1 MAVFCH
7 TYVRRASWAYG
18 VGMIRAILT
27 VLGVVL
33 SIWLI
38 WSVLGVL
45 ITTLKFLLTIALI
58 AVAGF
63 FVVKVIARR

>member
-1 MAVFCH
+1 MP
-7 TYVRRASWAYG
+7 WAYG
-18 VGMIRAILT
+18 VEMIRAIFT
-27 VLGVVL
+27 VIGVIL

-45 ITTLKFLLTIALI
+45 ITTLKFMLTIALI
-58 AVAGF
+58 AVVGF